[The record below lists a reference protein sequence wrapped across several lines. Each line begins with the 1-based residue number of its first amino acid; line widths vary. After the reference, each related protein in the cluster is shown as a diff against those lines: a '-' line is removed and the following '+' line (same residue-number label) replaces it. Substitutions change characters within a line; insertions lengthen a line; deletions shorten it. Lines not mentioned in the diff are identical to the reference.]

1 MLPWARC
8 WAACAAAGRHE
19 SRSLAHST
27 GADAPTSSSWK
38 RAAGRSSSRPS
49 GATTRARRPT
59 LSPRLG
65 RTIDG
70 RPIETAIA
78 LVYPPELHSL
88 AGAALRTAIN
98 STRGLEYALYTRR
111 INEPP
116 ERLPETGWIR
126 GGVRDLAMLV
136 NRAAVPA
143 PRVEALATEIERG
156 VDLAANEFSRR
167 HGRGSELGDNVA
179 KVLGQADDKDGQTRR
194 MAMTVIAN
202 ALVFHES
209 LAATGFQVAETLAGD
224 ESGAIRNVRRVD
236 LLSARRPLQPR
247 QPGPGM
253 GAHPQRELLA
263 DLLVRQG
270 DTRADGGSHSERR
283 ARPALADGP
292 AAGRGRRDALARPHG
307 HRLPEAH
314 R

>member
-1 MLPWARC
+1 MLDGLRRSWTTRVEELGALDGG
-8 WAACAAAGRHE
+8 GRADIIVLE
-19 SRSLAHST
+19 ASGWPVVVEAERSNYASAE
-27 GADAPTSSSWK
+27 ADAV
-38 RAAGRSSSRPS
+38 A
-49 GATTRARRPT
+49 
-59 LSPRLG
+59 RLG
-65 RTIDG
+65 RTVDG

-116 ERLPETGWIR
+116 ERLPENGWIR

-156 VDLAANEFSRR
+156 VDLAADAFSRR
-167 HGRGSELGDNVA
+167 HARGSELGALVA
-179 KVLGQADDKDGQTRR
+179 DVLGQTDDSDGQTRR

-209 LAATGFQVAETLAGD
+209 LAEAGFQVAETLVTGD
-224 ESGAIRNVRRVD
+224 RGGAIRSR
-236 LLSARRPLQPR
+236 SAMLTP
-247 QPGPGM
+247 
-253 GAHPQRELLA
+253 
-263 DLLVRQG
+263 
-270 DTRADGGSHSERR
+270 S
-283 ARPALADGP
+283 GP
-292 AAGRGRRDALARPHG
+292 AASSTQGTYAWNGSASST
-307 HRLPEAH
+307 
-314 R
+314 